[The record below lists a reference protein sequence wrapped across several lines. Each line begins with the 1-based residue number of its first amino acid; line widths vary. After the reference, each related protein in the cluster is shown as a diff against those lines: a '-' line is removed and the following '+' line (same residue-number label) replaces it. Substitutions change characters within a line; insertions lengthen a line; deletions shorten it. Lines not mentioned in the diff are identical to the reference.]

1 MLLMVEI
8 EDLALFRSSTATSG
22 IPCPLVYS
30 RYRRRLDISFIIG
43 SLEVEME
50 DKKASLALVRN
61 SGSDGSYIKELCQD
75 CSVAPGRPLSRLTGG
90 CLFRVTYEVV

>member
-1 MLLMVEI
+1 
-8 EDLALFRSSTATSG
+8 
-22 IPCPLVYS
+22 
-30 RYRRRLDISFIIG
+30 
-43 SLEVEME
+43 ME

-90 CLFRVTYEVV
+90 CLFRV